1 MNRRDVLAGLV
12 ALPGSTLIAANAPPT
27 TSLRGRARRAG
38 LSESG
43 TQTAI
48 VALTR
53 SGPVASSAD
62 GQVME
67 NLDIEAQSGNGITV
81 MHPNVTIRNC
91 RIRHAGGHGVHAE
104 GAAGLVLQDLDI
116 DHVGAPPTGVGRNE
130 KRNNIN
136 LESCP
141 STVITRV
148 KASRGSSNIYAVSS
162 ERSRMSLLEL
172 HDARGPFPRGQNLQ
186 LHGSPNSTVEEF
198 SAENGS
204 TSWTEDNI
212 SVFRSDRCVVR
223 RGLVYYNNSPTGDAV
238 MIEGSVECLVED
250 VDAEQQGNG
259 AFAAV
264 PQGSVGS
271 GGCTFL
277 RCRTRQSYN
286 TARDGRG
293 PPSSN
298 GLSIYTRISPGAQ
311 KHTITDCC
319 YDALANPRNLIWD
332 LRAVNPGWSFTHQAF
347 TPRGPIRLAFNW

>member
-12 ALPGSTLIAANAPPT
+12 ALPGSTLIGANAPPAT
-27 TSLRGRARRAG
+27 APRGRAQRAD

-48 VALTR
+48 IALTR

-62 GQVME
+62 GQLME

-81 MHPNVTIRNC
+81 THPNVTIRNC

-116 DHVGAPPTGVGRNE
+116 DHVGAPPTGVGPSE
-130 KRNNIN
+130 DRNNVN

-141 STVITRV
+141 GAVITRV

-162 ERSRMSLLEL
+162 QRSRMGLLEL

-186 LHGSPNSTVEEF
+186 LHDSPNSTVEEF

-212 SVFRSDRCVVR
+212 SVFRSDGCVVR

-264 PQGSVGS
+264 PQGNAGS
-271 GGCTFL
+271 GGCIFL

-286 TARDGRG
+286 TGRDGRG

-298 GLSIYTRISPGAQ
+298 GLSIYTRISVGAQ

-319 YDALANPRNLIWD
+319 YDALANSRNLIWD
-332 LRAVNPGWSFTHQAF
+332 LRAVNPGWSFTRQAF
-347 TPRGPIRLAFNW
+347 TPRRPIRLVFGW